1 MGTELKT
8 LADFIEARDALI
20 DLALGEWDIDSLPEI
35 NDQLCELANQA
46 IAAGYGDRIEADR
59 DYLPTQIT
67 IHPSIEDAVRAYV
80 KAGENGTIYH
90 DKTLDI
96 YVLDLSDSDLQGW
109 VAYFGLSLWGD
120 AEQSNDV
127 VVNMIN
133 VIGSLGTV
141 PEAEDYLGLSRIDV
155 LNVKHLIIED

>member
-1 MGTELKT
+1 MGTNSKT
-8 LADFIEARDALI
+8 YADYIDERDKLI
-20 DLALGEWDIDSLPEI
+20 NLALGEWDIDSLPEI
-35 NDQLCELANQA
+35 NGQLCELANQA

-80 KAGENGTIYH
+80 KAGETGNIYH
-90 DKTLDI
+90 DKTLDLYI
-96 YVLDLSDSDLQGW
+96 LDLSDRDLQGW
-109 VAYFGLSLWGD
+109 LAYFGLSLWGD

-127 VVNMIN
+127 VANMIN

-141 PEAEDYLGLSRIDV
+141 PEAEDYLGLSSIDV
-155 LNVKHLIIED
+155 VNAKRLTIED